1 MIEYRLEIG
10 DLSTICFAYSPLQET
25 VLSLRM
31 RHRPSSYPE
40 QRGWA
45 ASWQSRYEDLDT
57 SLLDA
62 LMAPR
67 GFCPDF
73 LTPRPPRPRPDFEEE
88 LALLEA
94 TPASRVVE
102 DIGKTYACDGSPVPA
117 VLSRLIDDPA
127 ALLKRISA
135 ALAEYFTH
143 CLAPAWWPR
152 ARSVLEAD
160 LAYRGRMLTERG
172 TQGLFADLDARVSWQ
187 DGFLRVT
194 DNSPGTRELG
204 RTEAVEGRGMVLS
217 PTLFA
222 LGALTGISPH
232 DEPLI
237 SYPARGKA
245 TMAEG
250 VGTTRHVR
258 APAALSE
265 LIGAPRAR
273 LLGLLEQ
280 PATTTMLAHLL
291 GVTPGAVS
299 RHLSALTAA
308 GLLVRTRNG
317 RNVLYHRSGL
327 GDALHSPS
335 ADHGSAPRSRSE
347 RAVREDV

>member
-1 MIEYRLEIG
+1 MIEYRLGIG
-10 DLSTICFAYSPLQET
+10 DLATIWFAFSPLQET
-25 VLSLRM
+25 VLSLRL
-31 RHRPSSYPE
+31 RHTPGNYPE

-45 ASWQSRYEDLDT
+45 ASWQSRYEGLDCE
-57 SLLDA
+57 LLDA

-73 LTPRPPRPRPDFEEE
+73 LTPRPLRPRPGFEGE
-88 LALLEA
+88 LALLAA
-94 TPASRVVE
+94 TPPQRVVG
-102 DIGKTYACDGSPVPA
+102 DIVKTYACDGSPVPA
-117 VLSRLIDDPA
+117 VLSRLMDDPA
-127 ALLKRISA
+127 ALLERISA
-135 ALAEYFTH
+135 ALAQYFTC

-160 LAYRGRMLTERG
+160 LAYRGRTLAEG
-172 TQGLFADLDARVSWQ
+172 GVQALFTGLDARVSWA

-194 DNSPGTRELG
+194 DNSSGTRELG
-204 RTEAVEGRGMVLS
+204 RTEEVEGRGMVLI

-222 LGALTGISPH
+222 LGALTDISPGGR
-232 DEPLI
+232 PLI

-245 TMAEG
+245 TMAEN
-250 VGTTRHVR
+250 VGTSRRTPV
-258 APAALSE
+258 PAALSE
-265 LIGAPRAR
+265 LIGTPRAR

-308 GLLVRTRNG
+308 GLLVRTRDG
-317 RNVLYHRSGL
+317 RSVFYHRSQL
-327 GDALHSPS
+327 GDSLYM
-335 ADHGSAPRSRSE
+335 RSE
-347 RAVREDV
+347 GHGGGAVAPF